1 MRHKLL
7 HGLWFYYMD
16 KSCIDLRICV
26 IASANP
32 MKPLPAKAKLVLDLA
47 PLLLFFVAYRAAGVM
62 AATAALIV
70 ATLISMAVLYA
81 AERKISL
88 APLISGVL
96 VTVLGGLSI
105 ALNDDQFIKMKP
117 TLVNCLFAAVLLGGV
132 YGFKRGLLKHV
143 LDVAFHLS
151 DEGWWILSRRWGF
164 FFLFLAALNEYIWR
178 SYSTDFWVNFKVFG
192 MFTCTIAFALA
203 QMRLVT
209 KHGIHE
215 PK

>member
-1 MRHKLL
+1 MRHKSL
-7 HGLWFYYMD
+7 HDFCFYYMD
-16 KSCIDLRICV
+16 KSCIDLQICV

-32 MKPLPAKAKLVLDLA
+32 MKPLPATAKLVLDLA

-62 AATAALIV
+62 AATATLIV
-70 ATLISMAVLYA
+70 TTLISMAVLYA

-151 DEGWWILSRRWGF
+151 DEGWRILSRRWGF

-192 MFTCTIAFALA
+192 MFTCTIVFALA
-203 QMRLVT
+203 QMRLVAT
-209 KHGIHE
+209 HGIT
-215 PK
+215 KDV